1 MVSDSAATLSRCSPP
16 EEASGALLTSSE
28 VTRPASR
35 ESIACS
41 LSTPSAIWKKRCVP
55 SGLVNTLL
63 SVVVSAWYAV
73 PSYVPERPT
82 AVIEALGVSGS
93 RISGE
98 YAVSPPAC
106 DRTKM
111 PGGNTISH
119 VDVGPMLLA
128 SSRQGKLTVV
138 PSTEMSRRACG
149 SPSTI
154 SCTADGSAV
163 ASSGWDDA
171 LNVSVSTFEKL
182 SKAGV
187 SVKSAGSRAC
197 RRPSTR
203 WIRARLP
210 HRFP

>member
-1 MVSDSAATLSRCSPP
+1 
-16 EEASGALLTSSE
+16 
-28 VTRPASR
+28 
-35 ESIACS
+35 
-41 LSTPSAIWKKRCVP
+41 
-55 SGLVNTLL
+55 
-63 SVVVSAWYAV
+63 
-73 PSYVPERPT
+73 
-82 AVIEALGVSGS
+82 
-93 RISGE
+93 
-98 YAVSPPAC
+98 
-106 DRTKM
+106 M

-128 SSRQGKLTVV
+128 SSRQGRLTVV

-187 SVKSAGSRAC
+187 SVKSAGSAGLSASEYEMDT
-197 RRPSTR
+197 RPASAPLSVT
-203 WIRARLP
+203 ANVNPVKPTLM
-210 HRFP
+210 FS